1 MNTPSGS
8 RLERVLADFAEQ
20 YGALARAREQ
30 LRALSVTAR
39 SRDGVVEATVD
50 ADGRPTGIRFVDKRF
65 REMAAPQ
72 LGGSVL
78 EALTTAQAEVAAR
91 ATALMT
97 AANLRPPL
105 WGRGLPGTSSAS
117 PLAPLPA
124 ELREAVTALRDFVCD
139 AVSNYRA
146 PA

>member
-8 RLERVLADFAEQ
+8 PPERVLADFAER
-20 YGALARAREQ
+20 YGALTRVGEQ
-30 LRALSVTAR
+30 LRRLSVTAR
-39 SRDGVVEATVD
+39 SRDDVVEATVD
-50 ADGRPTGIRFVDKRF
+50 ADGCPTGIRFVDRRF
-65 REMAAPQ
+65 REMAAPE
-72 LGGSVL
+72 LGDSVR
-78 EALTTAQAEVAAR
+78 EALTTAQTELSSR

-97 AANLRPPL
+97 AANVRPLL
-105 WGRGLPGTSSAS
+105 WGPGLQGTGSAS

-146 PA
+146 PS